1 MATVMK
7 QYTVRTKPIYNIF
20 TKEVETKF
28 ALHYLERCI
37 EIPYDPIAKEDI
49 TLNNNYAKNLFK
61 TRVNF
66 GLLKISECKHK

>member
-61 TRVNF
+61 ARVNF
-66 GLLKISECKHK
+66 WITKN